1 MSFAWFAEILRVKV
15 PGIAFA
21 SFGGALAGTDCLRDE
36 EELVEQRRER
46 RVQVHYPISFEGI
59 QGLGKGKLFNL
70 SLGGCAIESGIN
82 VQVGTTVTLRVYVP
96 THKEPIQVSRAGVTW
111 AAGQDFGVEF
121 VDLEPRERDRLHKL
135 ISDLQQGNTSIH

>member
-1 MSFAWFAEILRVKV
+1 M
-15 PGIAFA
+15 
-21 SFGGALAGTDCLRDE
+21 
-36 EELVEQRRER
+36 EQRRER
-46 RVQVHYPISFEGI
+46 RVQVEYPISFEGI

-70 SLGGCAIESGIN
+70 SAGGCAIESGVN

-121 VDLEPRERDRLHKL
+121 MDLDPPERERLQRL
-135 ISDLQQGNTSIH
+135 IADLQQGTTSIH

>member
-1 MSFAWFAEILRVKV
+1 M
-15 PGIAFA
+15 P
-21 SFGGALAGTDCLRDE
+21 
-36 EELVEQRRER
+36 VEQRRER
-46 RVQVHYPISFEGI
+46 RVQVSYPISFEGN

-121 VDLEPRERDRLHKL
+121 MDLEPQERDRLHKL
-135 ISDLQQGNTSIH
+135 ITDLQQGHAQIH